1 MEILRNLCLEVFGAT
16 ATANS
21 HSASASASASAS
33 WLELERRLLAS
44 DVLVSS
50 RREKSPRNPNTCCK
64 GLVALMEND
73 PTADDGWKPKRCSRG
88 CLPGSEYC
96 KTHGRDVSQQLCDQ
110 CTEHFGHE
118 VRHTILHQHFGV
130 VGAPSYHFQNDKFR
144 AKIIRNTL
152 KEKINKSK
160 DSQDNNNNNN
170 KQAKKSKKVR
180 KIREGIIVPNAFMS
194 WLKVHRADIKAEI
207 QSKNPTMSARELMV
221 STTKRAG
228 ELWKLMEKVDQDVWK
243 SPQQQQASVSNTDIL
258 QIIPQSQTPP
268 QTPQT
273 QCDDET
279 PSSSSIA
286 LSVEDDD
293 SVNLTYND
301 THKVWVEEDTGLYYK
316 ENNPDQAPIGQ
327 IVAGKL
333 VPFKKNAAKRV
344 NM

>member
-1 MEILRNLCLEVFGAT
+1 MQTLRNLCQQVFGHPNDHDHHA
-16 ATANS
+16 A
-21 HSASASASASAS
+21 
-33 WLELERRLLAS
+33 WLEFERRLLAS

-50 RREKSPRNPNTCCK
+50 RREKSQRNPDTCCK

-96 KTHGRDVSQQLCDQ
+96 KTHGRDVSQQLCEQ

-160 DSQDNNNNNN
+160 DSQLQDNNNTTT
-170 KQAKKSKKVR
+170 KGKKSKKVR

-194 WLKVHRADIKAEI
+194 WLKVHRADIKAQI
-207 QSKNPTMSARELMV
+207 QTQNPTMSARELMV

-228 ELWKLMEKVDQDVWK
+228 ELWKLLSKNEQDAWK
-243 SPQQQQASVSNTDIL
+243 SPQANNTNDPATDIL
-258 QIIPQSQTPP
+258 QIIHQTPP
-268 QTPQT
+268 ETPLT

-279 PSSSSIA
+279 PSSIA

-293 SVNLTYND
+293 SVNLTFND

-316 ENNPDQAPIGQ
+316 DNNPDQAPIGQ

-333 VPFKKNAAKRV
+333 VPFKKNAKRV
-344 NM
+344 N